1 MISELDFKLYDKF
14 DTTFI
19 DLNSLEEELQE
30 NPFGKVILY
39 IEEQRIIAYL
49 YYSEIY
55 ERVEINNIEVEKKFR
70 NKGIGTKLLA
80 YLASVANDKSIS
92 LEVKKDNYNAIK
104 LYKKF
109 NFEEK
114 AIRKGYYHGIDGIL
128 MVRK

>member
-55 ERVEINNIEVEKKFR
+55 ERVEINNIEVEKEFR

-80 YLASVANDKSIS
+80 YLVSVANDKSIS

>member
-49 YYSEIY
+49 
-55 ERVEINNIEVEKKFR
+55 
-70 NKGIGTKLLA
+70 
-80 YLASVANDKSIS
+80 
-92 LEVKKDNYNAIK
+92 
-104 LYKKF
+104 
-109 NFEEK
+109 
-114 AIRKGYYHGIDGIL
+114 
-128 MVRK
+128 